1 MSLKRLAINTAVVLG
16 ILTLLLLLYEFREAV
31 VVFVFSLGIAAA
43 ARPFVI
49 SLTNRKVPTGLAIVL
64 VYATFSL
71 FIIGIFW
78 AAGGVL
84 LSDFQHLSDNLATT
98 YDQTWTSWHKG
109 SNFQQM
115 IVQQLPAP
123 ADLYKG
129 FTPER
134 ASATLNSLLGFTMS
148 SVTLI
153 GEAFTVLVLS
163 IYWSIDRVHFERLWL
178 SLLPAKSRAQSREVW
193 RAIERDFGEYVR
205 SQVLQSI
212 FAGLLLGAG
221 LWVMGVDYPV
231 LLAVFAA
238 LIWLI
243 PWLGGVLVVLPIA
256 LTGFSQSMVLGIGA
270 TVYAIAILF
279 LLDFLIEPKFV
290 RRRQFS
296 SLLSILLIIALVGPF
311 GLLGFIVAPP
321 LAAAIELVFRYNLQA
336 RQVSATVQDA
346 ERVTELHARLLQV
359 REAVSHAAEPLEPQA
374 LNLLE
379 RLEDLV
385 NRAEEALEEEKPG
398 PVAKQAGMRLP

>member
-1 MSLKRLAINTAVVLG
+1 MRLKQLAINTAVVLG
-16 ILTLLLLLYEFREAV
+16 ILTLFLLLYEFREAV
-31 VVFVFSLGIAAA
+31 IVFVFSLAIAAA
-43 ARPFVI
+43 ARPFVD
-49 SLTNRKVPTGLAIVL
+49 SLTLRKVPTGLAIVL
-64 VYATFSL
+64 VYAGFSVI
-71 FIIGIFW
+71 IIGIFW
-78 AAGGVL
+78 AAGGPL
-84 LSDFQHLSDNLATT
+84 LSDFQHLSDNLATK

-109 SNFQQM
+109 SGFEEM

-134 ASATLNSLLGFTMS
+134 ASATLNSLLGLTMS

-163 IYWSIDRVHFERLWL
+163 IYWSLDRVHFERLWL
-178 SLLPAKSRAQSREVW
+178 SLLPAKSRAHSREVW
-193 RAIERDFGEYVR
+193 RDIERDFGEYVR

-212 FAGLLLGAG
+212 FAGLLLGVG

-256 LTGFSQSMVLGIGA
+256 LTGFSQSLVLGIGA
-270 TVYAIAILF
+270 TLYAISILL
-279 LLDFLIEPKFV
+279 LLDFLIAPRFV

-296 SLLSILLIIALVGPF
+296 ALLSILLIIALIEPF
-311 GLLGFIVAPP
+311 GLLGFIMAPP
-321 LAAAIELVFRYNLQA
+321 LAAAIELLFRYNLQA
-336 RQVSATVQDA
+336 RQVSPPVQDA
-346 ERVTELHARLLQV
+346 QRITALHDRISQV
-359 REAVSHAAEPLEPQA
+359 RETIARADEEPEPQT
-374 LNLLE
+374 LNLLQ

-385 NRAEEALEEEKPG
+385 NRADEALEEDQAR
-398 PVAKQAGMRLP
+398 PVPNQVGARLP